1 MKKAEFEKPAKLKP
15 AMLKPAK
22 LKPAKLK
29 AAKLKAA
36 STTSQAAAAGWAAQ
50 EPPGVGP
57 GEEEEETS
65 TLPVPACRPEWPPGS
80 DQSSLRGPCFLL
92 HPQSPDFSL
101 H

>member
-1 MKKAEFEKPAKLKP
+1 MKKAELE
-15 AMLKPAK
+15 KPAK

-29 AAKLKAA
+29 PAQLKAAQLKAA

-57 GEEEEETS
+57 GEGEEEETS